1 MVFQSSKWNW
11 TSRVFFPA
19 SFTPYYSISFLF
31 GGDTSVPWV
40 PEDIFF
46 LSILMVGGE
55 ALSCPNGKHSL
66 FHIRYFET
74 SVSQGNTSGAAND
87 MFSVK
92 YLFGEA

>member
-1 MVFQSSKWNW
+1 MKLD
-11 TSRVFFPA
+11 
-19 SFTPYYSISFLF
+19 IKSFLSSLF
-31 GGDTSVPWV
+31 HTLLLDFIPIRRRYFSTLAWF

-55 ALSCPNGKHSL
+55 ALSCPNCKHSL
-66 FHIRYFET
+66 FRIRYFET

>member
-1 MVFQSSKWNW
+1 
-11 TSRVFFPA
+11 
-19 SFTPYYSISFLF
+19 
-31 GGDTSVPWV
+31 
-40 PEDIFF
+40 
-46 LSILMVGGE
+46 MVGGE

-92 YLFGEA
+92 YLFVEA